1 MWFLFEGG
9 TISILGKLFGDKKD
23 KVELVEEGYVVERI
37 PPDAEIVE
45 RYWVKKPFARVTI
58 AKIPE
63 LGGAFKYFIE
73 EIPLAKNEK
82 RALDKIIDI
91 VVSELDPT
99 RFSEGIEDLR
109 SALIKEVESLLTK
122 YEKKFRIYG
131 SASKK
136 RLLYYI
142 ERELIGF
149 GPLDVLMND
158 VEIEDIS
165 CDGVNTPVF
174 IWHRRYESIP
184 TNLKFIDRKFLDDFI
199 VKLAHRA
206 GKHVS
211 SAFPIV
217 DAMIYGKH
225 RLAASFREEVSPKGS
240 TFTIRKFREEPF
252 SIVDLLALGTIS
264 PEMAAYFWVLM
275 EGKTSML
282 VIGGTGTGKT
292 TLLNAIATLIKPGY
306 KVVTIEE
313 TAEINLPIENWVQ
326 FISRESY
333 GLSGVDV
340 GRITLFD
347 LVKTSLRYRPDFL
360 IVGEVRGEEAF
371 VLFQAVATGH
381 GGLCTIHGES
391 LDAAIKRLTS
401 PPMNVSEN
409 YIPLMNVAVQIE
421 RVMLSQE
428 KSKTPFGRR
437 VTHVWEIRDFDD
449 YIPIFE
455 WSPAEDTFYGELNNS
470 ILLPRLAAKLG
481 VSVDKIFEEIRIR
494 AKLMRW
500 LLDNNIRHFKEVFKY
515 INEYYSNR
523 DKILELIGEEVT
535 IGIPKMSIEEAEER
549 RRGILQVV
557 PIKLPGDS
565 ALELLLPQIK
575 MFLEI
580 VARNKLPCR
589 EDRLKKKIMKR
600 LKLTEEDY
608 EKLKMLLQKNRLI
621 KVEEKRKYTY
631 ITLMRKG
638 RKVLLRLAKRL

>member
-1 MWFLFEGG
+1 MRYEFEGG
-9 TISILGKLFGDKKD
+9 TISILEKLFGNKKE
-23 KVELVEEGYVVERI
+23 KKEEVEGYIFERI
-37 PPDAEIVE
+37 PQDAEIVE
-45 RYWVKKPFARVTI
+45 RYWVRKPFARVTI

-63 LGGAFKYFIE
+63 MGGAFKYFIE
-73 EIPLAKNEK
+73 EIPLTSNERK
-82 RALDKIIDI
+82 ALNKIVDI
-91 VVSELDPT
+91 VVTELDPT
-99 RFSEGIEDLR
+99 KFAENVDDLR
-109 SALIKEVESLLTK
+109 KALIKEAEKLITK
-122 YEKKFRIYG
+122 YEKKFKIHG
-131 SASKK
+131 PAAKM

-142 ERELIGF
+142 ERELVGF

-184 TNLKFIDRKFLDDFI
+184 TNLKFTDRKFLDDFI

-252 SIVDLLALGTIS
+252 SIVDLLALGTLS

-282 VIGGTGTGKT
+282 VIGGTGAGKT

-401 PPMNVSEN
+401 PPMNVSES

-421 RVMLSQE
+421 RVMLSKE

-437 VTHVWEIRDFDD
+437 VTHVWEIRDYED

-455 WSPAEDTFYGELNNS
+455 WSPAEDTFYGELSNS
-470 ILLPRLAAKLG
+470 ILLPKLAAKLG
-481 VSVDKIFEEIRIR
+481 VPVDKIFEEIRIR
-494 AKLMRW
+494 AKLLKW
-500 LLDNNIRHFKEVFKY
+500 LLDNNIRHFREVFKY

-523 DKILELIGEEVT
+523 ERILELIGEEVT
-535 IGIPKMSIEEAEER
+535 VGIPKMSIEEAEQR
-549 RRGILQVV
+549 RKEILEEV
-557 PIKLPGDS
+557 PLKLPGES
-565 ALELLLPQIK
+565 ALEMLLPQIK
-575 MFLEI
+575 AFLEMI
-580 VARNKLPCR
+580 ARNKRPCR
-589 EDRLKKKIMKR
+589 EDRFMKKVIR
-600 LKLTEEDY
+600 KLRITEEDY
-608 EKLKMLLQKNRLI
+608 HKLKELLRKNRLI
-621 KVEEKRKYTY
+621 KVEKKRKYVY
-631 ITLMRKG
+631 ITLRRKG
-638 RKVLLRLAKRL
+638 RKVLLKMSKRL